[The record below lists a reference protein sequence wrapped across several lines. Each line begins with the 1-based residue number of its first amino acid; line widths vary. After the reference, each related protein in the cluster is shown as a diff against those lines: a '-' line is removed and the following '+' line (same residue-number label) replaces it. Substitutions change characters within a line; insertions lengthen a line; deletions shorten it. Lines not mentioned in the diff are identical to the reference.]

1 MPIRVKPLRK
11 GTPTGKPGERK
22 MGRNTFKVSSSLLK
36 ADLKNKMPNKPSKG
50 GGADMGKVT
59 SNKKISEAEKRMK
72 AASKFSKKQG
82 RSFYSLMREKYM
94 R

>member
-1 MPIRVKPLRK
+1 MPIRVVEKTARK
-11 GTPTGKPGERK
+11 LTGAAKRAA
-22 MGRNTFKVSSSLLK
+22 LK
-36 ADLKNKMPNKPSKG
+36 NKPSKG

-59 SNKKISEAEKRMK
+59 SNKKISEAQKRMK

-82 RSFYSLMREKYM
+82 RSFNSLMREKYM